1 MVEKIKKRNGAIV
14 DFNPEKIAIVVG
26 KAFQAVR
33 GGIEPGRL
41 ESITRQVVE
50 DIERLFADE
59 IPSVEQVQDLVERS
73 IMTEGFYDVAKAY
86 IVYRYEHAKIREE
99 EKKTTLEKIER
110 NDLFVTK
117 RSGEKERFSPEKV
130 RATLE
135 RAARGYESA
144 VNIDMLV
151 EQCSLDLYEGIS
163 TKDIARTLMMTVRA
177 FIEQDPCYSKVAAR
191 LLLGIL
197 YKEVVGADTID
208 FNNLDRHYREAFIYN
223 IKKGVEIGRL
233 DPRMLVFDLEALT
246 EALKPERDELLLY
259 LGIQVLYDR
268 YFLRDPAG
276 KQVLET
282 PQAFWMRVA
291 MGLALLEEKKVE
303 HAVMFYELLS
313 SLRFVSSTPTL
324 FHAGLMRPQLSSCFI
339 NTVPD
344 DLTGIFKSYADN
356 AQLLKWSGGMGTDWT
371 DIRATGA
378 LIKGIGVES
387 QGVIPFLKIANDT
400 TISINRSGR
409 RRGAACVYLEVWHHD
424 IEDFLEL
431 RKNTGDER
439 RRTHDM
445 DTAAWIPDLFMKRV
459 RDDGEWT
466 LLSPEETPDL
476 HHLYG
481 KRFEERYAAYEQMAR
496 NQELQLT
503 KTVRARDL
511 WKKMLAMLFETGH
524 PWITFKDPSNIR
536 SPQDHVGVVHSS
548 NLCCMAADQR
558 VVTDRGLLTVGSLY
572 RQGGRNKVVGLD
584 GAYSASEMLLPRPN
598 TPMVEIQTKE
608 GYTHKVTPDHK
619 VWVKNQGWTEARY
632 LRKGDKLLTQQLEGL
647 WGQYHNPRLA
657 YLMGLIAGDGTFNR
671 HSVFI
676 DIWKNDF
683 QFIQKTTRSVHHVL
697 AANTALNTTSTNTPL
712 FRIDEKVGKA
722 RLSSAPLRR
731 VLEENGFNK
740 ETKTRVPEVIWQG
753 TRETVAE
760 YLRGLYQADAN
771 IQSGGDV
778 TTIALASKDYAFIK
792 ELQIVWAN
800 FGVKTSINKMRGR
813 ERKLMPDG
821 KGGSKY
827 YVSQPLY
834 RLLITSIQGCRI
846 AEDVIKLGNARSSR
860 ATIAYTHNLSK
871 KGYDQKLYATFAGL
885 VQLPNEDAYC
895 LTVHSDTHAWTVNGL
910 ITKNTEITLNTSPEE
925 TAVCN
930 LGSVNLVK
938 HLSEG
943 ALDHRLLEATV
954 STAMRMLDNV
964 IDLNFYPTPE
974 AKHSNMKHRP
984 VGLGIMGFQ
993 DTLYALDI
1001 NFDSEACVEFA
1012 DASMEAVSYY
1022 AIRGSILLARER
1034 GSYPTYKGSKWD
1046 RDILPLD
1053 TLDILERERGE
1064 AIDVLRT
1071 SRMDWEALRT
1081 LMGQYGMRN
1090 SNTLAIAPTATI
1102 SNIAGTSPSIEP
1114 IYKNLYVKAN
1124 MSGDFTVINPALIDD
1139 LKKLNLWDYEMLGKI
1154 KYHDGSVSAISEIP
1168 EHIRAKYKEA
1178 FEIHPRWLIKA
1189 AAYRGKW
1196 IDQSQSLNLFFVGY
1210 SGKDVSEMYLYAWS
1224 MGLKTTYYLRTLAA
1238 SQVEKST
1245 LSPTEFGETHTR
1257 KTTQERESIA
1267 PAIASIPIEIGVEA
1281 QAAIGV
1287 RMTGEADTGIA
1298 PHDLP
1303 HGIPL
1308 TIPIPPQS
1316 TVPPFSSASR
1326 IIESPKPEIGF
1337 RATMESPENGTPL
1350 KLCRIDDPD
1359 CEACQ

>member
-1 MVEKIKKRNGAIV
+1 MVEKIKKRNGDIV

-26 KAFQAVR
+26 KAFNAVR
-33 GGIEPGRL
+33 GGIEPERL
-41 ESITRQVVE
+41 ERITGAVLE
-50 DIERLFADE
+50 DVERLFVDE

-117 RSGEKERFSPEKV
+117 RSGEKERFSVEKM

-135 RAARGYESA
+135 RAARGYETA
-144 VNIDMLV
+144 VNIDTLI
-151 EQCSLDLYEGIS
+151 EQTSFDLYEGIS
-163 TKDIARTLMMTVRA
+163 TKEIARTLMMTVRA
-177 FIEQDPCYSKVAAR
+177 FIEQDPAYSKVAAR

-208 FNNLDRHYREAFIYN
+208 FNNLDRHYREAFIRN

-233 DPRMLVFDLEALT
+233 DPRMLVFDLETLA
-246 EALKPERDELLLY
+246 EALKPEQDELLLY
-259 LGIQVLYDR
+259 LGVQVLYDR
-268 YFLRDPAG
+268 YFLRDPAE
-276 KQVLET
+276 KAVLET

-291 MGLALLEEKKVE
+291 MGLALLEEKKIE
-303 HAVMFYELLS
+303 YAVTFYETLS

-324 FHAGLMRPQLSSCFI
+324 FHAGLTRPQLSSCFI

-371 DIRATGA
+371 DVRATGA

-409 RRGAACVYLEVWHHD
+409 RRGAACVYLEMWHHD
-424 IEDFLEL
+424 IEDFMEL

-459 RDDGEWT
+459 RDDRDWT
-466 LLSPEETPDL
+466 LFSPDETPDL

-481 KRFEERYAAYEQMAR
+481 KRFEERYASYEEMAR
-496 NQELQLT
+496 KGELKLT

-524 PWITFKDPSNIR
+524 PWVTFKDPSNIR

-548 NLCCMAADQR
+548 NLC
-558 VVTDRGLLTVGSLY
+558 
-572 RQGGRNKVVGLD
+572 
-584 GAYSASEMLLPRPN
+584 
-598 TPMVEIQTKE
+598 
-608 GYTHKVTPDHK
+608 
-619 VWVKNQGWTEARY
+619 
-632 LRKGDKLLTQQLEGL
+632 
-647 WGQYHNPRLA
+647 
-657 YLMGLIAGDGTFNR
+657 
-671 HSVFI
+671 
-676 DIWKNDF
+676 
-683 QFIQKTTRSVHHVL
+683 
-697 AANTALNTTSTNTPL
+697 
-712 FRIDEKVGKA
+712 
-722 RLSSAPLRR
+722 
-731 VLEENGFNK
+731 
-740 ETKTRVPEVIWQG
+740 
-753 TRETVAE
+753 
-760 YLRGLYQADAN
+760 
-771 IQSGGDV
+771 
-778 TTIALASKDYAFIK
+778 
-792 ELQIVWAN
+792 
-800 FGVKTSINKMRGR
+800 
-813 ERKLMPDG
+813 
-821 KGGSKY
+821 
-827 YVSQPLY
+827 
-834 RLLITSIQGCRI
+834 
-846 AEDVIKLGNARSSR
+846 
-860 ATIAYTHNLSK
+860 
-871 KGYDQKLYATFAGL
+871 
-885 VQLPNEDAYC
+885 
-895 LTVHSDTHAWTVNGL
+895 
-910 ITKNTEITLNTSPEE
+910 TEITLNTSPEE

-930 LGSVNLVK
+930 LGSVNLAK
-938 HLSEG
+938 HVSG
-943 ALDHRLLEATV
+943 NQFDRGLLEATV

-974 AKHSNMKHRP
+974 ARHSNMKHRP

-993 DTLYALDI
+993 DALYALDI
-1001 NFDSEACVEFA
+1001 NFDSEECVGFA
-1012 DASMEAVSYY
+1012 DRSMEAVAYY
-1022 AIRGSILLARER
+1022 AIRTSVLLAKER

-1046 RDILPLD
+1046 RGILPLD

-1064 AIDVLRT
+1064 AIDVPRT
-1071 SRMDWEALRT
+1071 SRMDWNEIRM
-1081 LMGQYGMRN
+1081 LMKEYGMRN

-1154 KYHDGSVSAISEIP
+1154 KYHDGSVHAISEIP
-1168 EHIRAKYKEA
+1168 ERIRAKYKEA

-1196 IDQSQSLNLFFVGY
+1196 IDQSQSLNLFFVGS

-1224 MGLKTTYYLRTLAA
+1224 LGLKTTYYLRTLAA

-1245 LSPTEFGETHTR
+1245 LSPTEFGETHNR
-1257 KTTQERESIA
+1257 KSSKDRESGKTLREDVTARSGGTDDHREDLIA
-1267 PAIASIPIEIGVEA
+1267 AISSIPIEIGVEVPLRGTRSMGNA
-1281 QAAIGV
+1281 DETIQDKVFFGIKTQAEGV
-1287 RMTGEADTGIA
+1287 RESTRY
-1298 PHDLP
+1298 HDVAVA
-1303 HGIPL
+1303 
-1308 TIPIPPQS
+1308 IPPVITRDPPPPLVIIAETPQS
-1316 TVPPFSSASR
+1316 LPPSLGFAAPAKNLEASS
-1326 IIESPKPEIGF
+1326 P
-1337 RATMESPENGTPL
+1337 
-1350 KLCRIDDPD
+1350 KLCRLDDPD